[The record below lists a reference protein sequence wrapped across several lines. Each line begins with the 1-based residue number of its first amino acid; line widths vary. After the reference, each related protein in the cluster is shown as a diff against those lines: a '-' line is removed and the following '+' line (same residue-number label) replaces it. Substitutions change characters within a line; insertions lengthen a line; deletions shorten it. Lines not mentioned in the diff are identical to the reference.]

1 MLAGTNRDPS
11 DIIGNIPPDNAP
23 INIEKLAINAVMAG
37 CKPEYMPLVIA
48 SVEAALQDK
57 FCMHG
62 LLCTTYFSSPVMI
75 INGPVARH
83 LNINSGVNALGQGHR
98 ANATIGRT
106 LQLIIR
112 NVGGGVPG
120 GIDRAVM
127 GNPGK
132 YTYCFAE
139 DESEKNWPTL
149 AEDQGYDRSNSVI
162 SLFAGEGLQPILDQ
176 QSRSPD
182 SLSKSMANSLR
193 AVVNTKLY
201 GLADA
206 ILIVCPE
213 HRRVFH
219 QAGWTKADLHE
230 AISKQLLMPG
240 AAIVRGVDGIAE
252 GMPEKLKDKTI
263 AKFRSGGL
271 HIVTTGGTAGMFSAI
286 ISGWVA
292 SGERGSQLV
301 SQIL

>member
-1 MLAGTNRDPS
+1 
-11 DIIGNIPPDNAP
+11 
-23 INIEKLAINAVMAG
+23 
-37 CKPEYMPLVIA
+37 
-48 SVEAALQDK
+48 
-57 FCMHG
+57 
-62 LLCTTYFSSPVMI
+62 
-75 INGPVARH
+75 
-83 LNINSGVNALGQGHR
+83 
-98 ANATIGRT
+98 
-106 LQLIIR
+106 
-112 NVGGGVPG
+112 
-120 GIDRAVM
+120 M

-139 DESEKNWPTL
+139 DESQKDWPSL

-176 QSRSPD
+176 QSRDPY

-213 HRRVFH
+213 HRRVFR
-219 QAGWTKADLHE
+219 QAGWTKADIKE
-230 AISKQLLMPG
+230 AISKQLLISG
-240 AAIVRGVDGIAE
+240 AAIARGVDGIAE

>member
-1 MLAGTNRDPS
+1 MCIRD
-11 DIIGNIPPDNAP
+11 
-23 INIEKLAINAVMAG
+23 
-37 CKPEYMPLVIA
+37 
-48 SVEAALQDK
+48 
-57 FCMHG
+57 
-62 LLCTTYFSSPVMI
+62 
-75 INGPVARH
+75 R
-83 LNINSGVNALGQGHR
+83 
-98 ANATIGRT
+98 IGRT

-139 DESEKNWPTL
+139 DESEKEWPTL

-176 QSRSPD
+176 QSRNPD

-213 HRRVFH
+213 HRRVFR
-219 QAGWTKADLHE
+219 QAGWTKSDLHE

-240 AAIVRGVDGIAE
+240 SAIARGVDGIAE
-252 GMPEKLKDKTI
+252 GMPEKLQDKTI
-263 AKFRSGGL
+263 AKFRPGGL